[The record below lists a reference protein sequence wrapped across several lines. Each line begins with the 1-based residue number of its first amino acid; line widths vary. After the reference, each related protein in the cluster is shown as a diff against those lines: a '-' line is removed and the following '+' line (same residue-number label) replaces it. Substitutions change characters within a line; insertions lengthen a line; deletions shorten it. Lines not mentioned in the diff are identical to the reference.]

1 MRQGVR
7 VGGAEQEAAVGWQ
20 AQRPGLLRL
29 LHLRGSLQ
37 SARSCGRAFVSELSE
52 EAQSK
57 RRRLADRLSA
67 LIR

>member
-1 MRQGVR
+1 M
-7 VGGAEQEAAVGWQ
+7 
-20 AQRPGLLRL
+20 RL

-57 RRRLADRLSA
+57 RRRLADRFSA
-67 LIR
+67 LVR